1 MLKQRLLTALILIP
15 VTVSIILLDSS
26 IAFAF
31 IMGLLVVLAA
41 WEWGGL
47 CGWQR
52 PLSRGLY
59 SIAVSFSLVG
69 LYGLLSYAPQSIFYL
84 LIIASLWWLWALYG
98 LWHYQHGLNLL
109 PQATGIKACLG
120 LVLLLP
126 AWSALVSL
134 HHHHHQQWI
143 IFLLILIWAADS
155 GAYFIGRRF
164 GHVKLA
170 DKISPGKTWE
180 GLVGALVMSIG
191 VAGIYAWIEAMSLV
205 KFILF
210 MMLCLLTVMASII
223 GDLLE
228 SVFKRQ
234 MGLKDSSHLLPG
246 HGGILDR
253 IDSLTSAVPIFV
265 MGLVASGRVF

>member
-1 MLKQRLLTALILIP
+1 MLKQRLFTALILIP
-15 VTVSIILLDSS
+15 VTMGIILLESS
-26 IAFAF
+26 IGFAF
-31 IMGLLVVLAA
+31 MMGVLVVVAA
-41 WEWGGL
+41 WEWAGL
-47 CGWQR
+47 CGWQHA
-52 PLSRGLY
+52 LSRSLY
-59 SIAVSFSLVG
+59 SIAVMFSLVG
-69 LYGLLSYAPQSIFYL
+69 LYGLLRYAPQSIIYL

-98 LWHYQHGLNLL
+98 LWHYQHGLNVL
-109 PQATGIKACLG
+109 PQARGIKACLG
-120 LVLLLP
+120 LLLLLP

-164 GHVKLA
+164 GHFKLA

-180 GLVGALVMSIG
+180 GLVGALVMSIM

-210 MMLCLLTVMASII
+210 MMLCLLTVIASII

-265 MGLVASGRVF
+265 MGLVASGSVF